1 MATPRNNTY
10 SVASGGGVFAGR
22 LGDARVA
29 IWGQSNAVGRA
40 SRAEISQAPL
50 SSDPEL
56 ATYDA
61 GTFSRVRIWNG
72 SAYVNLQ
79 PSVFNGQTVF
89 AGQFGPEFGLAVRWM
104 RETSAGTLFIDKNC
118 DGGISI
124 TEFAP
129 PSAAFFASGA
139 TESAQGDAWIASNGF
154 SVGRK
159 AMLWVQGEQDAAQ
172 SESWYRDRLD
182 AMLAAVRSEGIL
194 GASSLVLLA
203 QMPTAS
209 AANGAGVAA
218 AKAAHVA
225 ANPGNSQTVA
235 MRNYLGDSV
244 HLDAR
249 GQVQLGYDAFRL
261 IFGGAQIEV

>member
-10 SVASGGGVFAGR
+10 AVASGGGVFAGR
-22 LGDARVA
+22 SGNARVS

-40 SRAEISQAPL
+40 ARSEISQTPL
-50 SSDPEL
+50 SADSGL
-56 ATYDA
+56 AAFDS
-61 GTFSRVRIWNG
+61 GTFARVRIWNG

-89 AGQFGPEFGLAVRWM
+89 PGQFGPEFGLAVRWM
-104 RETSAGTLFIDKNC
+104 RETTAGTLFIDKNC

-129 PSAAFFASGA
+129 PSAAFFASGV
-139 TESAQGDAWIASNGF
+139 TEHNQGNSWISSNGF
-154 SVGRK
+154 SIGRR

-172 SESWYRDRLD
+172 SETWYRDRLD
-182 AMLAAVRSEGIL
+182 AMLAAVRSEGVI

-218 AKAAHVA
+218 AKAAHAA
-225 ANPGNSQTVA
+225 ANPGASQTLA

-244 HLDAR
+244 HLNAR
-249 GQVQLGYDAFRL
+249 GQVQLGFDSFRL
-261 IFGGAQIEV
+261 MFGGAQIEV